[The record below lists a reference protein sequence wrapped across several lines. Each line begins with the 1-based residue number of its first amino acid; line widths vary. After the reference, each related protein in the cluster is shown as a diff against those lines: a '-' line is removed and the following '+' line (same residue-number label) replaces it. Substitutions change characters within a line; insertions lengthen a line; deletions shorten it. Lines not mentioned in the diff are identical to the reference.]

1 MDFLFNT
8 LSASWVQAIE
18 SFGQLGPEHVMV
30 ILVIAM
36 LEGLL
41 SVDNA
46 LVIASLA
53 KVLPAKQERMAIV
66 FGIAAGA
73 LLRVVALF
81 FAAIIMQYDWIKL
94 LGAAYLLWLSWAHWL
109 KPLIMVE
116 KHTPDEEGANVKARA
131 FMGVVGSI
139 ALADLAFS
147 IDNVV
152 AAVGMSDV
160 FAVVILGVGAGI
172 FTMIFATQLVS
183 VLMKRFPSLEP
194 AAYVVVGVIGL
205 FIVLEVGLVY
215 LGVHVHIPELVKVAV
230 VFGVVIVAMLKD
242 WRGEKHERSA

>member
-1 MDFLFNT
+1 MDFLINT
-8 LSASWVQAIE
+8 LNTSWAQAIE
-18 SFGQLGPEHVMV
+18 SFGQLGPEHAMV

-53 KVLPAKQERMAIV
+53 KVLPPKQERMAIV

-81 FAAIIMQYDWIKL
+81 FAAIIMKYDWIKL
-94 LGAAYLLWLSWAHWL
+94 LGAAYLLWLCWAHWL
-109 KPLIMVE
+109 KPLLFAEPHGHDDM
-116 KHTPDEEGANVKARA
+116 DANVKTQS
-131 FMGVVGSI
+131 FLGVVGAI

-194 AAYVVVGVIGL
+194 AAYVVVGLIGS
-205 FIVLEVGLVY
+205 FIVLEVGLKYV
-215 LGVHVHIPELVKVAV
+215 GMHVHIPEMIKVVV
-230 VFGVVIVAMLKD
+230 VFGVVIAAVVKD
-242 WRGEKHERSA
+242 WRTNKQSA

>member
-1 MDFLFNT
+1 MDFLINT
-8 LSASWVQAIE
+8 LNTSWAHAIE
-18 SFGQLGPEHVMV
+18 SFGQLGPEHLMV

-53 KVLPAKQERMAIV
+53 KVLPARQERMAIV

-81 FAAIIMQYDWIKL
+81 FAAIIMKYDWIKL

-109 KPLIMVE
+109 RPLIVAE
-116 KHTPDEEGANVKARA
+116 KNTPDEEGANAKTRA

-194 AAYVVVGVIGL
+194 AAYVVVGAIGL
-205 FIVLEVGLVY
+205 FIVLEVGLKHVG
-215 LGVHVHIPELVKVAV
+215 LNVHIPEMVKVAV
-230 VFGVVIVAMLKD
+230 VFGVVIFAMLKD
-242 WRGEKHERSA
+242 WRDRKRQKA

>member
-1 MDFLFNT
+1 MDFLLNT
-8 LSASWVQAIE
+8 LQTSWADALH

-53 KVLPAKQERMAIV
+53 KVLPARQERMAIV
-66 FGIAAGA
+66 FGISAGA

-81 FAAIIMQYDWIKL
+81 FAAIIMKYDWIKL
-94 LGAAYLLWLSWAHWL
+94 MGATYLLWLSWAHWL
-109 KPLIMVE
+109 KPLIMADRN
-116 KHTPDEEGANVKARA
+116 TDDDEGANVKTRS
-131 FMGVVGSI
+131 FMAVVGSI

-152 AAVGMSDV
+152 AAVGMSDM

-172 FTMIFATQLVS
+172 LTMIFATQLVS

-194 AAYVVVGVIGL
+194 AAYVVVGAIGL
-205 FIVLEVGLVY
+205 FIVLEVGLKY
-215 LGVHVHIPELVKVAV
+215 AGLEVHIPEMLKVAV
-230 VFGVVIVAMLKD
+230 VFGVVIVAVLKD
-242 WRGEKHERSA
+242 WRGKKHEHAA